1 MAELMKIAFPSTK
14 EERNALYASVEN
26 RFSEDQPRDSAGK
39 FTSGGEHSEPIGK
52 TASGKDIPGPGHGVY
67 NDRQKMPKYNGPVSP
82 ANAHGRDGGK
92 MLRQRLPEFTKQ
104 DHLDAHDAHLAAANE
119 ADKKWVE
126 VADAAAKE
134 TFGRPYQATD
144 YQISGIASD
153 KFSDANKDKLRDL
166 AHTATDHREAATAHL
181 FASQYMRGQK

>member
-39 FTSGGEHSEPIGK
+39 FSSGGEHSEPIGK
-52 TASGKDIPGPGHGVY
+52 TSSGKDIPGPGHGVY
-67 NDRQKMPKYNGPVSP
+67 NDRQKMPKYNRPVSP

-119 ADKKWVE
+119 ADKKWGE

-166 AHTATDHREAATAHL
+166 ARTATDHREAATAHL